1 MRLRRSRRPIGW
13 EVNIAPL
20 IDVVFQLIIY
30 GMVVSLITKV
40 EVENISLPQATKGE
54 EGREVLA
61 RRIVVNIRKS
71 GQIIVSGQIH
81 TVESLQHM
89 LGVETAK
96 AEAGSLTVLLRGD
109 READWKYL
117 AQIMS
122 SCASKGIGRVHVA
135 VLGPEESAS
144 APAGGG

>member
-30 GMVVSLITKV
+30 GLVVSLITRV
-40 EVENISLPQATKGE
+40 EVENISLPQAKKGE
-54 EGREVLA
+54 EGREALA
-61 RRIVVNIRKS
+61 RRIVVNVPKN
-71 GQIIVSGQIH
+71 GQIIVSGQSH
-81 TVESLQHM
+81 SVETLQHM

-96 AEAGSLTVLLRGD
+96 ADAGSLTVLLRGD

-122 SCASKGIGRVHVA
+122 SCAAKGIGRVHVA
-135 VLGPEESAS
+135 VLGPEDSA
-144 APAGGG
+144 AATAGGG